1 VRVLLAGPGRYE
13 RSHGRTTAIPSGTHL
28 RSLVIRD
35 HVAYFVSPENGR
47 AVTVDTVP
55 LTVNR

>member
-55 LTVNR
+55 